1 MNRNETC
8 YDISSTIFSGGAPV
22 FGGESASA
30 SCGRGLHVFSSSS
43 CDASTGAFCFD
54 DDDECDLGGWGYY
67 LDDGDTKYGALKG
80 MPCAPAVSE
89 SVTFPN
95 GTDVTVA
102 RHTRVCDGGAAGNGV
117 GSACVSISEA
127 TPPPCAAGAGAA
139 AVPAVPAAPFVGES
153 PERARVSF
161 WSPSPPRARCSRDRR
176 RNDDARAA
184 ASSAFFAARGT
195 RNGSIALLVFNFNAL
210 RDSRESL
217 PVPSHAPALSL
228 NHPLNRTR
236 ATPSRRCRAP
246 SLAGL

>member
-1 MNRNETC
+1 MNWNETC
-8 YDISSTIFSGGAPV
+8 YDISSTIFSGSAPV

-117 GSACVSISEA
+117 GSACVSISGGGTSPFA
-127 TPPPCAAGAGAA
+127 AAGAGAA
-139 AVPAVPAAPFVGES
+139 AVPAVPAAPFVGVS
-153 PERARVSF
+153 RTRARLVLVAVAAA
-161 WSPSPPRARCSRDRR
+161 WRCSRDRR
-176 RNDDARAA
+176 RGTRAPRGVRRAA
-184 ASSAFFAARGT
+184 LRRPWDAD
-195 RNGSIALLVFNFNAL
+195 GSIAYLYCFRTTRF
-210 RDSRESL
+210 RESL